1 MSIQERFDSKWIP
14 EPNSGCYIW
23 TGCLNAAGYGRFNYQ
38 GKITNAHRISWEL
51 HNNKNA
57 EGFVIRHK
65 CDNRT
70 CVNPDHL
77 IEGTQADNIK
87 DIYERKRNRH
97 LSGEEHPRS
106 KLTEELVDRIRNDG
120 RISRVI
126 AESYGIS
133 RSQVSKIKSGKAW
146 R

>member
-1 MSIQERFDSKWIP
+1 MSVQERFDSKWIP

-23 TGCLNAAGYGRFNYQ
+23 TGCLNAAGYGRFNYH

-65 CDNRT
+65 CDNRA

-106 KLTEELVDRIRNDG
+106 KLTEELVDRIRSDG